1 MKTHMNVPVFIP
13 HLGCPHNCAFCS
25 QKSVTNVQAAPSP
38 ESVAFSVRKQRA
50 TRGGRKAEIAFF
62 GGSFTGI
69 PREMQKAYLESVQ
82 PFLEAGEAESIRLST
97 RPDYVD
103 GETVAFLRKY
113 GVKTVELGAQSM
125 CDRVLMAS
133 NRGHRAADTE
143 KAAKAILSG
152 GLRLGLQMM
161 TGLPDSTPA
170 DELETAR
177 QFVALGASDAR
188 IYPTVVFYDT
198 ELYTRFCAG
207 DYIPPTLEETVERAA
222 ACLAV
227 LEEGGVQV
235 IRIGLQ
241 ETETLGGCAAA
252 GAYHPALG
260 ELIRA
265 RLWRNRLER
274 AVCTFEKKEL
284 TVYCP
289 QKLTSLVVGHRREN
303 FTYFREKYGI
313 RLTQGRGNT
322 AYVTDGE
329 GRVAHISEQKGR
341 KE

>member
-1 MKTHMNVPVFIP
+1 MKAHMNVPIFIP

-38 ESVAFSVRKQRA
+38 ESVAFSIKKQLA
-50 TRGGRKAEIAFF
+50 TRGDRIAEIAFF

-69 PREMQKAYLESVQ
+69 PKAKQAAYLESVQ
-82 PFLEAGEAESIRLST
+82 PFLKSGEAESLRIST

-103 GETVAFLRKY
+103 KETVAFLKAY

-125 CDRVLMAS
+125 CDRVLRAA
-133 NRGHRAADTE
+133 NRGHTAADTV
-143 KAAKAILSG
+143 AACAHILSG

-161 TGLPDSTPA
+161 TGLPASTPA
-170 DELETAR
+170 DEMETAR

-188 IYPTVVFYDT
+188 IYPTVVFFDT
-198 ELYTRFCAG
+198 DLYSQFLSGEYT
-207 DYIPPTLEETVERAA
+207 PPSMEETVERAA

-252 GAYHPALG
+252 GAYHPAMG
-260 ELIRA
+260 EMVRA
-265 RLWRNRLER
+265 RLWRNRLETAANTLGGR
-274 AVCTFEKKEL
+274 EL
-284 TVYCP
+284 TVFCP
-289 QKLTSLVVGHRREN
+289 ERLTSLVLGHKREN
-303 FTYFREKYGI
+303 FLYITEKYGI
-313 RLTQGRGNT
+313 KLQLRRGEVP
-322 AYVTDGE
+322 ALSDGE
-329 GRVAHISEQKGR
+329 KWVAL
-341 KE
+341 

>member
-38 ESVAFSVRKQRA
+38 ESVAFSVRKQLA

-82 PFLEAGEAESIRLST
+82 PFLENEEAESIRLST

-103 GETVAFLRKY
+103 EETVAFLRQY

-125 CDRVLMAS
+125 CDRVLEAS

-161 TGLPDSTPA
+161 TGLPASTPA

-177 QFVALGASDAR
+177 QFVALGAADAR

-241 ETETLGGCAAA
+241 ETETLGGCVAA

-265 RLWRNRLER
+265 RQCRNRLEK
-274 AVCTFEKKEL
+274 AVCTFEKKNL
-284 TVYCP
+284 FLGCP
-289 QKLTSLVVGHRREN
+289 ERQTSKFLGQKREN
-303 FTYFREKYGI
+303 INYIREKYGVS
-313 RLTQGRGNT
+313 LTLLRKET
-322 AYVTDGE
+322 AFLSDGE
-329 GRVAHISEQKGR
+329 RQVGI
-341 KE
+341 